1 MPASPPTP
9 PPGAF
14 ARKVRRILLLL
25 PLAAVGLLLVW
36 FVVFVLRSG
45 AEVRRLEAA
54 ARARNEPLTLAEV
67 AQTYAPIPDEENAAV
82 PLLALWRSEDPEFW
96 EAFDQG
102 AKELPKPK
110 VEQPVA
116 LVGDKNANRN
126 PRAPLTREDR
136 EILERYVESRSP
148 RMDQV
153 RQGLA
158 KASFR
163 FPLRIE
169 DGFSAH
175 IPYLGRLRREAQE
188 FAAEGW
194 LAVER
199 DDGVAARRAMED
211 CEKIGELLDDDPYL
225 IGQMVRIACNS
236 ACLAQAERMVSRLEL
251 PDAELV
257 RMEAILA
264 RLSASNGF
272 GRALVSERA
281 ACQAVFD
288 DPRTMPTTWKEDSP
302 EDQDSQRFF
311 SIAVTVGQAIGL
323 KRADRLL
330 YLGTIEKLITN
341 TPVDTVEKWNAA
353 ELAVDNAVVAAEAFP
368 PKLFSSI
375 FLTPLLRVAT
385 RFCNLD
391 AHRDAALT
399 ALAIERF
406 RRAHEG
412 ALPKTLQ
419 QLVPT
424 WLPKIPTD
432 IFNGQPLRYR
442 RLERGYVV
450 YSVGPDRLD
459 NGGRERPTKG
469 PEILFDVTFTV
480 ER

>member
-1 MPASPPTP
+1 
-9 PPGAF
+9 
-14 ARKVRRILLLL
+14 
-25 PLAAVGLLLVW
+25 
-36 FVVFVLRSG
+36 
-45 AEVRRLEAA
+45 
-54 ARARNEPLTLAEV
+54 
-67 AQTYAPIPDEENAAV
+67 
-82 PLLALWRSEDPEFW
+82 
-96 EAFDQG
+96 
-102 AKELPKPK
+102 
-110 VEQPVA
+110 
-116 LVGDKNANRN
+116 
-126 PRAPLTREDR
+126 
-136 EILERYVESRSP
+136 
-148 RMDQV
+148 
-153 RQGLA
+153 
-158 KASFR
+158 
-163 FPLRIE
+163 
-169 DGFSAH
+169 
-175 IPYLGRLRREAQE
+175 
-188 FAAEGW
+188 
-194 LAVER
+194 
-199 DDGVAARRAMED
+199 
-211 CEKIGELLDDDPYL
+211 
-225 IGQMVRIACNS
+225 
-236 ACLAQAERMVSRLEL
+236 
-251 PDAELV
+251 
-257 RMEAILA
+257 
-264 RLSASNGF
+264 
-272 GRALVSERA
+272 
-281 ACQAVFD
+281 
-288 DPRTMPTTWKEDSP
+288 MPTTWKEDSP